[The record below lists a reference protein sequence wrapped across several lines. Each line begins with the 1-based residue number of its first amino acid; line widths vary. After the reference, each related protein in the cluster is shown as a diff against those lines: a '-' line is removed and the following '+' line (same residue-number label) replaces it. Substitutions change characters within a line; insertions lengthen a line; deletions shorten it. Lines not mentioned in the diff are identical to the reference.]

1 MVLEP
6 PTNVKKKLLW
16 AVSLAAVCAPV
27 VALGLRLRED
37 ARADRWMQE
46 GTAKLDVSIDRAPT
60 PESIDW
66 HGAEVL
72 FDRVVRVSGDG
83 DRGRRARAL
92 WHSCRALG
100 DLSRAELVLA
110 SAEVQTAR
118 REDPDELRVAFV
130 EAVVLQRR
138 GERRRAAQAL
148 EGITRGASV
157 PETLRAR
164 VGLHRL
170 DLMLD
175 EGDGHG
181 ALTLAESLAHGTSV
195 HAALGNRLGLARSA
209 VGDVAGARA
218 AFEAAHQSD
227 PRDAA
232 ALINLARIARSSG
245 DREGARRMLQQALAL
260 DETSGEAWLAYGV
273 VLTDLGAMA
282 EARRAV
288 LEAGRRMPDQPG
300 PWTTQG
306 EIDLRENHP
315 VEAVASFREALQR
328 APDDTGARTNLGV
341 ALARTGD
348 RQGALQA
355 FEQVTQ
361 RAPSVGQAWNG
372 LGVMRLGMSDPEGA
386 IGPLEHASRL
396 LPDDPNP
403 PMNLGLA
410 YERLRRWNEAARAFR
425 ETLRRAPAHE
435 LATAHLAA
443 MQPGAGRAQ
452 SVRTRVTASR

>member
-1 MVLEP
+1 MVLDP
-6 PTNVKKKLLW
+6 FRVKKKLLW
-16 AVSLAAVCAPV
+16 AVSFAAVCAPV
-27 VALGLRLRED
+27 VALGLRFRED
-37 ARADRWMQE
+37 ARAERWLRD
-46 GTAKLDVSIDRAPT
+46 GVAKLDVSIDQAPT

-66 HGAEVL
+66 HGAETL

-92 WHSCRALG
+92 WHSSRALG
-100 DLSRAELVLA
+100 DLSRGELVLA

-118 REDPDELRVAFV
+118 REDPDELRVTFV
-130 EAVVLQRR
+130 DAVVLQRR
-138 GERRRAAQAL
+138 GERRRAAQL
-148 EGITRGASV
+148 FEGITRGVSV
-157 PETLRAR
+157 PETLRTR

-170 DLMLD
+170 DLLLD
-175 EGDGHG
+175 EGDGHA
-181 ALTLAESLAHGTSV
+181 ALTLAESLVHGATL

-209 VGDVAGARA
+209 VGDVAGARS
-218 AFEAAHQSD
+218 AFESAHASD
-227 PRDAA
+227 PRDAS
-232 ALINLARIARSSG
+232 ALINLARIARQTG

-260 DETSGEAWLAYGV
+260 DEANGEAWLAYGV
-273 VLTDLGAMA
+273 VLTDLGAMV
-282 EARRAV
+282 EARHAV

-306 EIDLRENHP
+306 EIDLREGHP

-410 YERLRRWNEAARAFR
+410 YERLRRWNEAARSFR
-425 ETLRRAPAHE
+425 ETLRRAPTHE
-435 LATAHLAA
+435 LAASHLAA
-443 MQPGAGRAQ
+443 MQPATP
-452 SVRTRVTASR
+452 RTRSARARPSARL

>member
-1 MVLEP
+1 M
-6 PTNVKKKLLW
+6 KKKLLW
-16 AVSLAAVCAPV
+16 AVSLAAVVAPV
-27 VALGLRLRED
+27 VALGLRLRDD
-37 ARADRWMQE
+37 ARAERWMRE
-46 GTAKLDVSIDRAPT
+46 GMAKLDASIDRAPT
-60 PESIDW
+60 PESLDW
-66 HGAEVL
+66 HGAESL
-72 FDRVVRVSGDG
+72 FDRVVRASSDG
-83 DRGRRARAL
+83 DRGRQARAL

-100 DLSRAELVLA
+100 DLSRGELVLA

-118 REDPDELRVAFV
+118 REDPDELRVTFV
-130 EAVVLQRR
+130 DAVVLQRR
-138 GERRRAAQAL
+138 GERRRAAQL
-148 EGITRGASV
+148 FDGITRGASV
-157 PETLRAR
+157 PASLRAR

-170 DLMLD
+170 DLLLD
-175 EGDGHG
+175 EGDGHA
-181 ALTLAESLAHGTSV
+181 ALTLAESLAHGTTV
-195 HAALGNRLGLARSA
+195 RAALGNRLGLARSA

-227 PRDAA
+227 PRDAS
-232 ALINLARIARSSG
+232 ALINLARIARTAG
-245 DREGARRMLQQALAL
+245 DREGARRLLQQALAL
-260 DETSGEAWLAYGV
+260 DETNGEAWLAYGV
-273 VLTDLGAMA
+273 VLTDLGALV

-288 LEAGRRMPDQPG
+288 LEAGRRMPDQAG

-306 EIDLRENHP
+306 EIDLREGHP
-315 VEAVASFREALQR
+315 TEAAASFREALQR

-348 RQGALQA
+348 RQGAMQA

-410 YERLRRWNEAARAFR
+410 YERLQRWGEAARSFR
-425 ETLRRAPAHE
+425 ETLRRAPTHA
-435 LATAHLAA
+435 LAASHLAA
-443 MQPGAGRAQ
+443 LQPTMARTRSERA
-452 SVRTRVTASR
+452 RVTARR

>member
-1 MVLEP
+1 MVLDP
-6 PTNVKKKLLW
+6 VVKKKLLW
-16 AVSLAAVCAPV
+16 AVSLAAVVAPV
-27 VALGLRLRED
+27 VALGLRFRED
-37 ARADRWMQE
+37 ARADRWLAA
-46 GTAKLDVSIDRAPT
+46 GVAKLDVSIDLAPT
-60 PESIDW
+60 PESLDW
-66 HGAEVL
+66 HGAEDL
-72 FDRVVRVSGDG
+72 FDRVVRASGDG

-100 DLSRAELVLA
+100 DLSRGELVLA

-130 EAVVLQRR
+130 DGVVLQRR
-138 GERRRAAQAL
+138 GERRRAAQVFEA
-148 EGITRGASV
+148 ITRGAAV
-157 PETLRAR
+157 PATLRTR

-170 DLMLD
+170 DLLLD

-181 ALTLAESLAHGTSV
+181 ALTLAESLAHGTNV

-209 VGDVAGARA
+209 VGDTAGARA
-218 AFEAAHQSD
+218 AFESAHASE
-227 PRDAA
+227 PRDAS
-232 ALINLARIARSSG
+232 ALINLARIARQSG
-245 DREGARRMLQQALAL
+245 DREGARHMLQQALAL
-260 DETSGEAWLAYGV
+260 DETNGEAWLAYGV
-273 VLTDLGAMA
+273 VLTDLGSMV

-288 LEAGRRMPDQPG
+288 LEAGRRMPDQAG

-328 APDDTGARTNLGV
+328 APGDTGARTNLGV

-348 RQGALQA
+348 RAGALQA

-361 RAPSVGQAWNG
+361 RAPTVGQAWNG

-410 YERLRRWNEAARAFR
+410 YERLQRWNEAARSFR
-425 ETLRRAPAHE
+425 ETLRRAPNHE
-435 LATAHLAA
+435 LAASHLAA
-443 MQPGAGRAQ
+443 MQPTGARDRSQ
-452 SVRTRVTASR
+452 SARSTARM

>member
-1 MVLEP
+1 M
-6 PTNVKKKLLW
+6 KKKLLW
-16 AVSLAAVCAPV
+16 AVSLAAVVAPV
-27 VALGLRLRED
+27 VALGLRLRDD
-37 ARADRWMQE
+37 ARAERWMRE
-46 GTAKLDVSIDRAPT
+46 GMAKLDAPIDRAPT
-60 PESIDW
+60 PESLDW
-66 HGAEVL
+66 HGAEAL
-72 FDRVVRVSGDG
+72 FDRVVRASSDG

-100 DLSRAELVLA
+100 DLSRGELVLA

-118 REDPDELRVAFV
+118 REDPDELRVTFV
-130 EAVVLQRR
+130 DAVVLQRR
-138 GERRRAAQAL
+138 GERRRAAAL
-148 EGITRGASV
+148 LDGITRGASV
-157 PETLRAR
+157 PASLRAR

-170 DLMLD
+170 DLLLD
-175 EGDGHG
+175 EGDGHA
-181 ALTLAESLAHGTSV
+181 ALALAESLAHGTTV
-195 HAALGNRLGLARSA
+195 RAALGNRLGLARSA

-227 PRDAA
+227 PRDAS
-232 ALINLARIARSSG
+232 ALINLARVARTSG

-260 DETSGEAWLAYGV
+260 DETNGEAWLAYGV
-273 VLTDLGAMA
+273 VLTDLGALV

-288 LEAGRRMPDQPG
+288 LEAGRRMPDQAG

-306 EIDLRENHP
+306 EIDLREGHP
-315 VEAVASFREALQR
+315 TEAAASFREALQR
-328 APDDTGARTNLGV
+328 APDDTSARTNLGV

-410 YERLRRWNEAARAFR
+410 YERLQRWNEAARAFR
-425 ETLRRAPAHE
+425 ETLRRAPTHE
-435 LATAHLAA
+435 LAASHLAA
-443 MQPGAGRAQ
+443 MQPADARDRSERA
-452 SVRTRVTASR
+452 RVTASR

>member
-1 MVLEP
+1 M
-6 PTNVKKKLLW
+6 KKKLLW
-16 AVSLAAVCAPV
+16 AVSLTAVCAPV

-37 ARADRWMQE
+37 ARADRWMRE
-46 GTAKLDVSIDRAPT
+46 GVAKLDVSIDRAPT

-66 HGAEVL
+66 HGAEAL
-72 FDRVVRVSGDG
+72 FDRVVRAGGDG

-92 WHSCRALG
+92 WHGCRALG
-100 DLSRAELVLA
+100 DLSRGELVLA

-118 REDPDELRVAFV
+118 REDPDELRVTFV
-130 EAVVLQRR
+130 DAVVLQRR
-138 GERRRAAQAL
+138 GERRRAAQL
-148 EGITRGASV
+148 FEGITRGASV
-157 PETLRAR
+157 PETLRVR

-170 DLMLD
+170 DLLLD

-181 ALTLAESLAHGTSV
+181 ALTLAESLAHGTTV
-195 HAALGNRLGLARSA
+195 RAALGNRLGLARSA
-209 VGDVAGARA
+209 VGDSAGARA
-218 AFEAAHQSD
+218 AFEVARASD
-227 PRDAA
+227 PADATP
-232 ALINLARIARSSG
+232 LINLARIARASG

-260 DETSGEAWLAYGV
+260 DQTDGEAWLAYAV

-306 EIDLRENHP
+306 EIDLREGHP
-315 VEAVASFREALQR
+315 VEAAASFREALQR

-348 RQGALQA
+348 RRGALRA

-386 IGPLEHASRL
+386 IGPLEHATRL

-425 ETLRRAPAHE
+425 EALRRAPAHE
-435 LATAHLAA
+435 LAASHLAA
-443 MQPGAGRAQ
+443 MQP
-452 SVRTRVTASR
+452 ASG